1 MSKNQSNSKYLNSIK
16 EKETENK
23 EKIKVDRTYV
33 EPQEF
38 QSKKPKKDKQVFS
51 FLD

>member
-23 EKIKVDRTYV
+23 EKIKVDAYIRRTSGISIK
-33 EPQEF
+33 EA
-38 QSKKPKKDKQVFS
+38 
-51 FLD
+51 